1 MNYYDSLMRRRNIKG
16 KILKRVIRTI
26 ECLTYSIHKPIFQKD
41 RYLVRINNNP
51 IRNFSIKQLKMMKN
65 NNLLTKW

>member
-1 MNYYDSLMRRRNIKG
+1 MNYYDSPMRRRNMKG

-41 RYLVRINNNP
+41 RDLVRINNNT